1 VLFSNDQLV
10 KFIHESFEPVW
21 ESVRPVPTLTLDF
34 GNGKTITRTLHGNI
48 ASYVCTAEGQ
58 VLDILPGMYSTE
70 AYLNQLNQMW
80 LLHAYLLKKEPA
92 EREKALREYHQT
104 QADALAKNI
113 LPGQFI
119 EMDMSKLRIE
129 RSAKKIMVR
138 FLPPKSAPSAPIT
151 TPSNPAPTT
160 NKTEK
165 ADAGKGVI
173 ERPAKKVLAT
183 SNASDSSSN
192 ADDVAQWQELGE
204 DTLINEHSRRL
215 QIHHQLAKIGSPQP
229 AAITKWLYAEVLH
242 ADLDDPYLGLGS
254 LLNGSYP
261 FKK

>member
-34 GNGKTITRTLHGNI
+34 GNGKTVTRTLHGNI
-48 ASYVCTAEGQ
+48 ASYVCTPEGQ
-58 VLDILPGMYSTE
+58 VLDILPGMYSAE

-80 LLHAYLLKKEPA
+80 LLNAYLQKKEPS

-104 QADALAKNI
+104 QADALAKNMI
-113 LPGQFI
+113 PGQFI

-129 RSAKKIMVR
+129 RSAKKIMVN
-138 FLPPKSAPSAPIT
+138 FLPPKSTAWPPNAPPS
-151 TPSNPAPTT
+151 TPASTT
-160 NKTEK
+160 NKSEK
-165 ADAGKGVI
+165 ADSGKGRI
-173 ERPAKKVLAT
+173 ERPIKKVFA
-183 SNASDSSSN
+183 ASTQE
-192 ADDVAQWQELGE
+192 ADVSQWQELVQ
-204 DTLINEHSRRL
+204 DTLFNERSRRL
-215 QIHHQLAKIGSPQP
+215 QIHQQLAKLGSPQP

-242 ADLDDPYLGLGS
+242 ADLDDPYLGLGA
-254 LLNGSYP
+254 LLNGNYP

>member
-1 VLFSNDQLV
+1 MLV

-48 ASYVCTAEGQ
+48 ASYVCTTDGQ
-58 VLDILPGMYSTE
+58 VLDILPGIYSAE
-70 AYLNQLNQMW
+70 GYLNQLNQMW

-92 EREKALREYHQT
+92 EREKALHEYHQT

-138 FLPPKSAPSAPIT
+138 FLPPHETANQAAPEGVT
-151 TPSNPAPTT
+151 
-160 NKTEK
+160 K
-165 ADAGKGVI
+165 AVI
-173 ERPAKKVLAT
+173 ERPIKKVVAT
-183 SNASDSSSN
+183 SGNPTVSP
-192 ADDVAQWQELGE
+192 DVSQWQELVQ
-204 DTLINEHSRRL
+204 DTLINEQSRRL
-215 QIHHQLAKIGSPQP
+215 QIHQQLAKIASPQP
-229 AAITKWLYAEVLH
+229 ATITKWLYAEVLH
-242 ADLDDPYLGLGS
+242 ADLDDPYLGLGP

>member
-1 VLFSNDQLV
+1 MLFSNDQLV

-48 ASYVCTAEGQ
+48 ASDVCTADGH

-104 QADALAKNI
+104 QADALAKNMI
-113 LPGQFI
+113 PGQFT

-138 FLPPKSAPSAPIT
+138 FLPPKSAPTPPTT
-151 TPSNPAPTT
+151 TPSTT
-160 NKTEK
+160 VSTTSKSEK
-165 ADAGKGVI
+165 ADVGKGVI
-173 ERPAKKVLAT
+173 ERAAKKVLAT
-183 SNASDSSSN
+183 SNTSDSSSK
-192 ADDVAQWQELGE
+192 AEDVAQWEELVQ
-204 DTLINEHSRRL
+204 DTLINERSRRL
-215 QIHHQLAKIGSPQP
+215 QIHQQLAKIGLPQP

-254 LLNGSYP
+254 LLNSSYP